1 MQSSAAQILFYK
13 DNGQMPYLVP
23 SSPEEW
29 ALLKDGG
36 IKSDENIKDILSYFL
51 VSGLLYV
58 VYSG

>member
-13 DNGQMPYLVP
+13 DNGQMPCLVP

-36 IKSDENIKDILSYFL
+36 IKSDEDIKTF
-51 VSGLLYV
+51 
-58 VYSG
+58 